1 MPRRKISPL
10 EQAYLEKIGR
20 RLQMYRMQRKMPIAA
35 LARTIDLSSSAV
47 DWHESGR
54 SSMSLLTA
62 YRYSV
67 ALRVPLTDLLKE

>member
-1 MPRRKISPL
+1 MRRRKISPL

-20 RLQMYRMQRKMPIAA
+20 RLQMYRMQRKTSIAA
-35 LARTIDLSSSAV
+35 LAFAVDLSPSAV

-67 ALRVPLTDLLKE
+67 ALRVPLIDLLKE